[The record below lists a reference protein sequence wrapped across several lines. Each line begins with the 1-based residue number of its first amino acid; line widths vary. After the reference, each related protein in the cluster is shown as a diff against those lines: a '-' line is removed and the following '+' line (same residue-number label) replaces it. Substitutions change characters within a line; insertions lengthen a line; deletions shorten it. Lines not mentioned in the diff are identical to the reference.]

1 MNVKLIGAFLTALLT
16 FSTGPAIAQDEGQ
29 RASTGG
35 AQTLEDILARQ
46 KGLEVDEG
54 FRRDNLGDPS
64 TAAPIS
70 GNLGTLGGLSQ
81 SDLYRGIRYAE
92 TDVSVSNTSAAA
104 EILVQDGGMSWLLTR
119 EGAIQSY
126 AAWGMGVSMHGVFD
140 AVACCVH

>member
-16 FSTGPAIAQDEGQ
+16 FSAGPAIAQDEGQ

-70 GNLGTLGGLSQ
+70 GNLGTLGVFHSRICIVESDMQRQTYQSQ
-81 SDLYRGIRYAE
+81 TPARLLR
-92 TDVSVSNTSAAA
+92 
-104 EILVQDGGMSWLLTR
+104 SWSKM
-119 EGAIQSY
+119 EGCLGY
-126 AAWGMGVSMHGVFD
+126 
-140 AVACCVH
+140 